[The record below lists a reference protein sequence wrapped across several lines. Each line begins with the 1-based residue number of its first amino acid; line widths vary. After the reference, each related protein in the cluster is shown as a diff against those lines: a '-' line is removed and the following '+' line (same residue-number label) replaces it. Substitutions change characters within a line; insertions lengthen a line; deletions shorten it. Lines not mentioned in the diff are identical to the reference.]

1 MMARRMGR
9 GSDVISEIMPIATTA
24 ETESVEGRRK
34 KSRTRRAR
42 DRIGASTAPNYN
54 VSVVGISYVC
64 RWQ

>member
-1 MMARRMGR
+1 
-9 GSDVISEIMPIATTA
+9 MPIATTA